1 MTDYDRWLE
10 QPYQEQAER
19 DDAIDAIVEEVLKE
33 DDFDP
38 TNVDTFLQAI
48 DDATLYEVQE
58 KLAEALKDPE
68 PGFAKLGSVIYNAVY
83 DYCHRQAES
92 EAVKRYNDGLI
103 GDDRDGGDY

>member
-10 QPYQEQAER
+10 QPYQEQAAR
-19 DDAIDAIVEEVLKE
+19 DDAIDAMVEEVLKE

-68 PGFAKLGSVIYNAVY
+68 PGFAKLGAVIYNAVY
-83 DYCHRQAES
+83 EYCYRQAEN
-92 EAVKRYNDGLI
+92 EAVKRYNDGLGG
-103 GDDRDGGDY
+103 GDQDGGDY

>member
-19 DDAIDAIVEEVLKE
+19 DDAIDAIVEEVLQE
-33 DDFDP
+33 PEFDP
-38 TNVDTFLQAI
+38 TNADTFLQAI

-83 DYCHRQAES
+83 EYCHRNAEN
-92 EAVKRYNDGLI
+92 EAVKRYNDGWTR
-103 GDDRDGGDY
+103 DDRDGGDF